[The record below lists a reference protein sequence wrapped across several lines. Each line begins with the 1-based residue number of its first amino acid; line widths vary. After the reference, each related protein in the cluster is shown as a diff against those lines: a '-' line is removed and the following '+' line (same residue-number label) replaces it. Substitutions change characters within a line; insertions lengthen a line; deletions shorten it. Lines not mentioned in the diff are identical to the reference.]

1 MRNPERARVAPEP
14 CQALHQLGVGRARQQ
29 RGDERVFLRPREVD
43 LVHVRRLLAIEVG
56 AQPHAGDTGRRLDRQ
71 HAFRGN
77 LVPVGYGRLRN
88 ANPARELG
96 NPADRLYGFTQTRI
110 AHQSLWLWVPPRTT

>member
-1 MRNPERARVAPEP
+1 MGNPERACVAAEAR
-14 CQALHQLGVGRARQQ
+14 QALQQLRVGRACEQ
-29 RGDERVFLRPREVD
+29 RRNERVFLCPREIDLVD
-43 LVHVRRLLAIEVG
+43 LGHLLAIEVG
-56 AQPHAGDTGRRLDRQ
+56 AQPHPRDTGRRLDRQ

-88 ANPARELG
+88 ANPAGELG